1 MSVARAN
8 PRNVLTEWLTGLT
21 WDGVPRLTD
30 LMPTGFGSGT
40 DHYHRRVGECWMLS
54 LVARAMQPGCKVD
67 TMPVFEG
74 SQGLGKSSALAA
86 LGGEWFG
93 ECHEDFGSKDFVL
106 SLKGK
111 WLIEVAEMHSFRRQ
125 DVDRLKGI
133 MSTRIDRVR
142 VPYGRMTEEHPRQS
156 VFAGTTNRD
165 DWQADDTGARR
176 FWPVRCGFL
185 SLPWLTD
192 NREQLFAEALWRYQK
207 GENWWSVPAE
217 EAAAAADER
226 RPEDPWECVLADHLE
241 STRTYS
247 SRELMNH
254 PLQIDT
260 ENQSQANA
268 ARVGRVLRRLGWV
281 RFEVRSASGTE
292 KRWKLA

>member
-1 MSVARAN
+1 VMS
-8 PRNVLTEWLTGLT
+8 
-21 WDGVPRLTD
+21 
-30 LMPTGFGSGT
+30 
-40 DHYHRRVGECWMLS
+40 
-54 LVARAMQPGCKVD
+54 PGCKVD

-74 SQGLGKSSALAA
+74 SQGLGKSSALAT

-185 SLPWLTD
+185 DLKWLTD
-192 NREQLFAEALWRYQK
+192 CREQLFAEALRRYQEA
-207 GENWWSVPAE
+207 ENWWSVPTEA
-217 EAAAAADER
+217 AAAAADER

-241 STRTYS
+241 PTRTYS

-260 ENQSQANA
+260 ENQSQATA

-281 RFEVRSASGTE
+281 RFESRGANGTE